1 MSNPKVSIIIPIYN
15 TAERLPG
22 CLDSVLSQTHQN
34 LEIILVDDGSTDDSP
49 AIIQTYAK
57 KDSRIKVITQKNQGQ
72 SAARNRGLKQATGD
86 FISFLDSDDAVKPNF
101 IQKLLAPY
109 AKNPQTILTVCG
121 IARKFLKTGQTERLY
136 LSPSRPPQKSDT
148 RKSYILRLL
157 TTDGRLYSSV
167 NKLYRADIAQKLKFD
182 ESLNFAEDTKF
193 VLDYL
198 QHADGQISFIL
209 EPLYIYNF
217 GTKTSTI
224 NQSAINWSNWLI
236 SYRNLKTWL
245 GPKPTLKESWYLK
258 LIFLRWRISYYRSK
272 LRAKKSN

>member
-15 TAERLPG
+15 TSERLSG
-22 CLDSVLSQTHQN
+22 CLDSVLNQTHRN

-49 AIIQTYAK
+49 AIIQTYAQ

-109 AKNPQTILTVCG
+109 LKNPQTILTVCG
-121 IARKFLKTGQTERLY
+121 ITRKFLKTGQTERLY

-245 GPKPTLKESWYLK
+245 GPKPTLKESCYLK
-258 LIFLRWRISYYRSK
+258 LILLRWRISYYRSK

>member
-22 CLDSVLSQTHQN
+22 CLDSVLNQTHCN

-49 AIIQTYAK
+49 AIIQTYAQ

-86 FISFLDSDDAVKPNF
+86 FISFLDSDDAIKSNF

-121 IARKFLKTGQTERLY
+121 ITRKFLKTGQTERLY

-258 LIFLRWRISYYRSK
+258 LILLRWRISYYRSK

>member
-22 CLDSVLSQTHQN
+22 CLDSVLNQTYRN

-49 AIIQTYAK
+49 AIIQTYAQ

-86 FISFLDSDDAVKPNF
+86 FISFLDSDDAIKSNF

-121 IARKFLKTGQTERLY
+121 ITRKFLKTGQTERLY

-258 LIFLRWRISYYRSK
+258 LILLRWRISYYRSK

>member
-1 MSNPKVSIIIPIYN
+1 MSNPKVSIIIPINN
-15 TAERLPG
+15 TSERLSG
-22 CLDSVLSQTHQN
+22 CLDSVLNQTHRN

-49 AIIQTYAK
+49 AIIQTYAQ

-109 AKNPQTILTVCG
+109 LKNPQTILTVCG
-121 IARKFLKTGQTERLY
+121 ITRKFLKTGQTERLY

-198 QHADGQISFIL
+198 QHADDQISFIL

-245 GPKPTLKESWYLK
+245 GPKPTLKESCYLK
-258 LIFLRWRISYYRSK
+258 LILLRWRISYYRSK

>member
-15 TAERLPG
+15 TSERLSG
-22 CLDSVLSQTHQN
+22 CLDSALNQTHRN

-49 AIIQTYAK
+49 AIIQTYAQ

-86 FISFLDSDDAVKPNF
+86 FISFLDSDDAIKSNF

-109 AKNPQTILTVCG
+109 AKNPQIILTVCG

-198 QHADGQISFIL
+198 QHADDQISFIL

-258 LIFLRWRISYYRSK
+258 LILLRWRISYYRSK

>member
-15 TAERLPG
+15 TAERLSG
-22 CLDSVLSQTHQN
+22 CLDSVLNQTHRN

-49 AIIQTYAK
+49 AIIQTYTQ

-86 FISFLDSDDAVKPNF
+86 FISFLDSDDAIKSNF

-109 AKNPQTILTVCG
+109 TKNPQTILTVCG
-121 IARKFLKTGQTERLY
+121 ITRKFLKTGQTERLY

-148 RKSYILRLL
+148 KKSYILRLL

-245 GPKPTLKESWYLK
+245 GPKPTLKESCCLK
-258 LIFLRWRISYYRSK
+258 LILLRWRISYYRSK